1 LYAHVT
7 VLFLK
12 YYLLSLVIRK
22 YDGIRVLNLK
32 EGLLKES
39 DTIFSAFAIIAC
51 VRNLSFY

>member
-12 YYLLSLVIRK
+12 YYLLFLVIRK
-22 YDGIRVLNLK
+22 YDGIRVLNLE

-39 DTIFSAFAIIAC
+39 DTIFSAAAVIVC
-51 VRNLSFY
+51 V